1 MRRAEA
7 VIRTMVAFFQ
17 SELGKATVALFLGV
31 ICFCWPAVV
40 GYPAGAACLYYAIH
54 QFRPVAVG
62 IYHDLRA
69 DLNDGSPWEG
79 SAG

>member
-7 VIRTMVAFFQ
+7 VIRTIAAFFQ
-17 SELGKATVALFLGV
+17 SQPGKATAGLFLGV

-40 GYPAGAACLYYAIH
+40 GYPAGAVCFYYAIH
-54 QFRPVAVG
+54 QFRPVG
-62 IYHDLRA
+62 LWIYHDLRA
-69 DLNDGSPWEG
+69 DLNDGSPGEG